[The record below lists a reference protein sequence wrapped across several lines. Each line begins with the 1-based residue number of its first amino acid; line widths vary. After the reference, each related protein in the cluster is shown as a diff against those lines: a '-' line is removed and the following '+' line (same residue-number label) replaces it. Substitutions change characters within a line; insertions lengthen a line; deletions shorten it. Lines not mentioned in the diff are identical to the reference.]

1 MTAFIP
7 AALEAVYFD
16 GVVAAERFVHLQV
29 VGAELVVTGKGVRRA
44 VVLAQV
50 QWPERT
56 RHGPRIVHFA
66 GGGSVHAR
74 DNGLWDA
81 WCDANGITQG
91 SVARIEGSWR
101 WVAAILLM
109 LAGLAVAMQLWGIPL
124 LARGLLVAIPQSV
137 DSAIGQ
143 AALEAIDKEWMKPS
157 KLSLREQERFR
168 VAFSKVAGA
177 LPPDRCPP
185 WQLVFRQSGIGPN
198 ALALPGGT
206 IILTD
211 ELVALLPGDEDVVMG
226 VLSHELGHLQH
237 RHGLRMLVQAA
248 VLGSLAALVLGDFST
263 MLAGVPVLLGHAA
276 YSRQAEQEAD
286 AQAVRTLHAAGIAPR
301 VMLRFFEK
309 LPAARAAVH
318 ADAAGKDADKE
329 PLWVGIAFATH
340 PADEERIRFF
350 ANAAR
355 D

>member
-1 MTAFIP
+1 MNAFVP

-16 GVVAAERFVHLQV
+16 GVVAAEHAVHLQV
-29 VGAELVVTGKGVRRA
+29 VGAELIITGEGVRR
-44 VVLAQV
+44 VVTLKQV
-50 QWPERT
+50 RWPEHT
-56 RHGPRIVHFA
+56 RHGPRIVHLA

-74 DNGLWDA
+74 DNRLWDA

-91 SVARIEGSWR
+91 SIARIEGSWR
-101 WVAAILLM
+101 WVAGIVLV
-109 LAGLAVAMQLWGIPL
+109 LAAVAVALQWWGIPV

-143 AALEAIDKEWMKPS
+143 VALEAIDKQWMKPS
-157 KLSLREQERFR
+157 KLSFREQERLL

-211 ELVALLPGDEDVVMG
+211 ELVALLPGEEDVVMG
-226 VLSHELGHLQH
+226 VLSHELGHLQR
-237 RHGLRMLVQAA
+237 RHGMRLLVQAA

-276 YSRQAEQEAD
+276 YSRQTEQEAD
-286 AQAVRTLHAAGIAPR
+286 AEAVHTLQAAGIAPR
-301 VMLRFFEK
+301 VMLSFFEK
-309 LPAARAAVH
+309 LPAARAAAG
-318 ADAAGKDADKE
+318 ADAPGREASW
-329 PLWVGIAFATH
+329 LGIAFATH
-340 PADEERIRFF
+340 PADAERIRFF